1 MTFVFSAVYRLRT
14 VLAVL
19 IALLVGALLI
29 LGAGQSPI
37 DAYSALL
44 SGAFLDYWGLG
55 STLVKTSPILLTGL
69 AVIIPLRAGLFNL
82 GAEGQLYMGALFAT
96 IVALYGPE
104 LPAWAAIPL
113 CMVAGAVGGGLWAL
127 PPAIFKAYQGTNEV
141 ILTLLLNFVAINFV
155 SFMVSGPMLDAGA
168 PFPFT
173 PEIPE
178 AYGLPRILA
187 GTDAHFGVVVGV
199 LLAIAAAV
207 YFRWHVG
214 GFSLKAV
221 GLNPRVAEYAGM
233 SVRRH
238 LIVGFM
244 VGGACAGLAGT
255 FEVIGF
261 KGRLYQDFS
270 PGYGYDGIIVAF
282 LANLNPFYAI
292 LSALFLAG
300 LRSGANIMQRA
311 TGVEVTLV
319 QALQGLVIIF
329 AAIAQAPLVRNVFSR
344 MGWQSQRTLSTVKPL
359 RAKG

>member
-1 MTFVFSAVYRLRT
+1 MTFLISAAYRLRT

-19 IALLVGALLI
+19 MALFIGSLLIVGA
-29 LGAGQSPI
+29 GHNPI
-37 DAYSALL
+37 DAYRALL

-82 GAEGQLYMGALFAT
+82 GAEGQMYIGALFAT
-96 IVALYGPE
+96 IVALYGPA

-113 CMVAGAVGGGLWAL
+113 CVMAGAVGGGVWAL
-127 PPAIFKAYQGTNEV
+127 LPAIFKAYQGTNEI

-155 SFMVSGPMLDAGA
+155 SFMVSGPMLEAGA
-168 PFPFT
+168 PYPFT
-173 PEIPE
+173 PKVSE
-178 AYGLPRILA
+178 AYALPHILA
-187 GTDAHFGVVVGV
+187 GTDAHLGVVVGV
-199 LLAIAAAV
+199 VLAISAAI

-221 GLNPRVAEYAGM
+221 GINARVSEYAGM

-238 LIVGFM
+238 LIFAFV
-244 VGGACAGLAGT
+244 VGGAFAGLAGT

-261 KGRLYQDFS
+261 RGRLYQDFS

-282 LANLNPFYAI
+282 LANLNPLYAV

-300 LRSGANIMQRA
+300 VRSGANIMQRA
-311 TGVEVTLV
+311 TGVDVTLV
-319 QALQGLVIIF
+319 QALQGLVTIF
-329 AAIAQAPLVRNVFSR
+329 AAIAQAPLVRNIFNH
-344 MGWQSQRTLSTVKPL
+344 MGWQSQRALSTLKPL
-359 RAKG
+359 KAEG